1 MVVENVVA
9 ENVVVM
15 MEAQDGTEPI
25 ELTARVVARQGRF
38 VAAVHG
44 LELEGSGSTPAAAEE
59 ALVQAM
65 RNWLERQDTAGRLA
79 ESLGVE
85 YLDEETEIVL
95 QFVADGDEAGDD
107 EADGDEGDG

>member
-1 MVVENVVA
+1 
-9 ENVVVM
+9 M
-15 MEAQDGTEPI
+15 METQGGTEAI

-44 LELEGSGSTPAAAEE
+44 LELEGSGSTAAAAEE

-95 QFVADGDEAGDD
+95 QFVADGDG
-107 EADGDEGDG
+107 ADGDGAGG

>member
-1 MVVENVVA
+1 
-9 ENVVVM
+9 M
-15 MEAQDGTEPI
+15 METQGGTEAI

-65 RNWLERQDTAGRLA
+65 RNWLERQDTAGRLPSRW
-79 ESLGVE
+79 EWNTWTKRLKSSCNSLLTATRLTATG
-85 YLDEETEIVL
+85 LTATGL
-95 QFVADGDEAGDD
+95 AAN
-107 EADGDEGDG
+107 